1 MAENKPITRPLPR
14 ADEPDTAPF
23 WAGTKVKEFRYQAC
37 RNCGTVVWHPRAH
50 CTGCLDGDLEWRVS
64 KGRGAVYSFS
74 VVRQSYHPFFRGQVP
89 YAVAYVDLDEGP
101 RFLTNVVGV
110 DDPPEFVRM
119 VPSDG
124 GIGVFN
130 RVPRPRMR
138 RLLRHR
144 WQLRY
149 WDIGSE
155 SRFAN
160 VLPLEPCYPG
170 ARSRA

>member
-64 KGRGAVYSFS
+64 QGQGAVYSFS

-110 DDPPEFVRM
+110 DDPLTDVEVGMRVEIEWEEHEDLSVPLVR
-119 VPSDG
+119 P
-124 GIGVFN
+124 
-130 RVPRPRMR
+130 
-138 RLLRHR
+138 
-144 WQLRY
+144 
-149 WDIGSE
+149 
-155 SRFAN
+155 AK
-160 VLPLEPCYPG
+160 
-170 ARSRA
+170 